1 MSHEINSIAYTGQK
15 PWHGLGTML
24 EPGASIDQW
33 IRDAGMAWKI
43 HTAAIEY
50 AIGIGPNAAYA
61 TFDGMR
67 VLYRSDTTAP
77 LSVVSKTYKV
87 VQPRQVLEFYRDLV
101 DTQGYELETAGCLR
115 GGRKFWALARMRET
129 IELPG
134 VDTVEGYLLFATSC
148 DGTLST
154 SIIPT
159 SIRVVCANTL
169 HATLH
174 GAEGSIK
181 VPHSSVFD
189 EKAVKV
195 RLSVARSQWD
205 DYATMTQAMS
215 RKSVSKQE
223 AIRFFEHA
231 LGSFAANDG
240 EEKMRPFKHALT
252 AVQNL
257 YAGGGKGSDLP
268 SSKGTVWGLV
278 NAISEYADY
287 GRKTR
292 SEDTRLSS
300 AWFGAAARMKQRAL
314 EQAIFIL

>member
-1 MSHEINSIAYTGQK
+1 MSHEINSIAYTGK
-15 PWHGLGTML
+15 TPWHGLGTML
-24 EPGASIDQW
+24 EPGAPIDTW
-33 IRDAGMAWKI
+33 IRDAGMEWQI
-43 HTAAIEY
+43 HSAAIEY
-50 AIGIGPNAAYA
+50 AIEVGPNPPYA

-67 VLYRSDTTAP
+67 VLYRSDTTVP
-77 LSVVSKTYKV
+77 LSVVSKNYKV

-148 DGTLST
+148 DGTLAT
-154 SIIPT
+154 SVIPT

-174 GAEGSIK
+174 GAEGGIK
-181 VPHSSVFD
+181 VPHSSEFD
-189 EKAVKV
+189 EKVVKS
-195 RLSVARSQWD
+195 RLSIARNQWN
-205 DYATMTQAMS
+205 DYVTLTQAMS
-215 RKSVSKQE
+215 RKFVSKHE
-223 AIRFFEHA
+223 AVRFFELA
-231 LGSFAANDG
+231 IGSFAANEG
-240 EEKMRPFKHALT
+240 EERMRPFKRALT
-252 AVQNL
+252 TVHHL

-300 AWFGAAARMKQRAL
+300 AWFGTAARMKQRAL